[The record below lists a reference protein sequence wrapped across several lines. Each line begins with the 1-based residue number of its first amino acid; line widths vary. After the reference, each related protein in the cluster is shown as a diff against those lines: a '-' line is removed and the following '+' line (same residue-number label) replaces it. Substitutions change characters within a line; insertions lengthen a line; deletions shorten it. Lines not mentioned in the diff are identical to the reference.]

1 MNPYSLLFPL
11 VIFFTAYFTAHLL
24 TKVLGAPTEMD
35 RQSTLDGLRGI
46 LALAVFICHTTAWH
60 HYFNTGSFVPPDIG
74 IFRQFA
80 KSSVYMFFMIT
91 GFLFMSKLLN
101 DRDKDIDW
109 IKLFVSRVLRIA
121 PLYLT
126 VVCIMVFL
134 VLVESNFRIQV
145 TWSELLIDIFRWL
158 TFTVF
163 GEPLLNNYDKTLLI
177 TSHVQWTL
185 VYEWLFYLSLPLLAV
200 ILKIRVPFVFIAA
213 SITLVLLFIFNMRN
227 LFFPAAFLAGILTA
241 IIFRFGQIKL
251 LLTHP
256 AFSIIAIAL
265 VLWQGWNYPEISYQ
279 QPSKVPAFCLSVAFV
294 IIACGNNLFGILTTR
309 TARYLGEV
317 SFGVYLLHGIVM
329 FTVFNY
335 IFGFE
340 HVSTMS
346 AVHYWLLISFIT
358 VLLIVAATLTYRLI
372 EAPAMRRV
380 SKVSLKIKNT
390 FGLQSAGQI
399 VKEN

>member
-11 VIFFTAYFTAHLL
+11 IVFFTAYLTAHFL
-24 TKVLGAPTEMD
+24 TKLIGAPTEMN
-35 RQSTLDGLRGI
+35 RQSSLDGLRGI

-60 HYFNTGSFVPPDIG
+60 HYFNTGSFSLPDIG

-80 KSSVYMFFMIT
+80 KSSVFMFFMIT
-91 GFLFMSKLLN
+91 GFLFMSKLIN
-101 DRDKDIDW
+101 DREKGVDW
-109 IKLFVSRVLRIA
+109 VKLFVSRIFRIA
-121 PLYLT
+121 PLYFT
-126 VVCIMVFL
+126 VVCIMFFL
-134 VLVESNFRIQV
+134 VLIESNFKIQV

-163 GEPLLNNYDKTLLI
+163 GEPIVNNYDKTLLI

-185 VYEWLFYLSLPLLAV
+185 VYEWLFYLSLPLLALM
-200 ILKIRVPFVFIAA
+200 LKIRVPWILIVA
-213 SITLVLLFIFNMRN
+213 SIALVLLFIFNMHN
-227 LFFPAAFLAGILTA
+227 LFFPAAFLAGIFTA

-251 LLTHP
+251 YLVHP
-256 AFSIIAIAL
+256 AFSVIAVAL
-265 VLWQGWNYPEISYQ
+265 VLWQGLNYPEISYQ
-279 QPSKVPAFCLSVAFV
+279 QPSKVSAFCLSVAFV

-309 TARYLGEV
+309 TARYLGEI

-329 FTVFNY
+329 FTVFTY

-340 HVSTMS
+340 QVRTMS
-346 AVHYWLLISFIT
+346 SIQYWLLVSLIT

-390 FGLQSAGQI
+390 LGLQH
-399 VKEN
+399 